1 MTFTSNNIADPV
13 VENPEQKQNGKVFP
27 RQNKTRR
34 VRYSTSNVVA
44 ILIFTAVLGLLY
56 TSTVIN
62 VNELLSE
69 ISLLNGDF
77 KKINNENALLK
88 SNIAQL
94 SSYSRISLIAQEKIG
109 MVHPKEAPQWFSV
122 NE

>member
-94 SSYSRISLIAQEKIG
+94 SSYSRISLIAQEKS
-109 MVHPKEAPQWFSV
+109 EWFTQKKRH
-122 NE
+122 NGFR